1 MMDLSRQGVVYRI
14 EDIDKASRA
23 GVNGQ
28 FAKSGQTSYDLFKY
42 KGGCYCRHA
51 WKQVLYRRKKGAD
64 VSESLR
70 NYRRT
75 GEIPKSFQRNPWG
88 SKDAKRATF
97 DLPNH
102 GSLKYKY

>member
-1 MMDLSRQGVVYRI
+1 MMRLSKSGVVYTI

-23 GVNGQ
+23 GINGD
-28 FAKSGQTSYDLFKY
+28 FAPKGKKSYDLFKY

-51 WKQVLYRRKKGAD
+51 FKQILYRRKKGAD
-64 VSESLR
+64 VSENLK

-75 GEIPKSFQRNPWG
+75 GDIPSTYKRNPWC
-88 SKDAKRATF
+88 SKEAKKATF

-102 GSLKYKY
+102 GSLKYTY

>member
-1 MMDLSRQGVVYRI
+1 MDLSKTGLVYTI

-23 GVNGQ
+23 GINGQ
-28 FAKSGQTSYDLFKY
+28 FSPAGKSTYDLFKY

-51 WKQVLYRRKKGAD
+51 WKQILYRRKKYAE
-64 VSESLR
+64 VSEDLK

-75 GEIPKSFQRNPWG
+75 GSIPKTYRRNPFG